1 MTPTSK
7 IWIIFTHSEP
17 ATPLQSVSTGD
28 ERLAAHLSQR
38 SSPANCTWVP
48 PYICCIR
55 VIECQKFTLRIPQ
68 DSSRLGEFRQNQHCR
83 EGECV
88 HGAAARRGSSSA
100 RRCRRSDGGGR
111 RRSVPAPSVCTEAL
125 RPTLRRG
132 AKTTGACCC
141 EVRLVQQYNQ
151 RHSEDK
157 IEVPTRSLR
166 PGPGPALESR
176 LKPSSLHTMISLYY
190 DTSTMADDNPALGSQ
205 GGAISVRISLNRRTD

>member
-141 EVRLVQQYNQ
+141 EMRLVQQYNQ
-151 RHSEDK
+151 RDSEDK
-157 IEVPTRSLR
+157 IELP
-166 PGPGPALESR
+166 SR
-176 LKPSSLHTMISLYY
+176 IGSSLHTMISRRY